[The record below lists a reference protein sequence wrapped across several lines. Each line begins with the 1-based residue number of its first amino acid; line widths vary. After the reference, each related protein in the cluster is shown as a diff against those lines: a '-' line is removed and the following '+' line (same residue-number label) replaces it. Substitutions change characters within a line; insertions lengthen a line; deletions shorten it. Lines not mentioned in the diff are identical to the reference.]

1 MPTHTLNKL
10 ERLKGHTKIRLLFDA
25 GEKFK
30 VFPLTV
36 IYFFEDRKELADV
49 SSPLKMGVAVGT
61 RNFKKAVDRN
71 LLKRRIRE
79 AYRIQNTALKQQVMA
94 SPFELSLFY
103 IYGDNQLHEYAHIS
117 TSIKKSL
124 DKLQD
129 ILTNKMMK
137 SYD

>member
-10 ERLKGHTKIRLLFDA
+10 ERLKGHTKIRSVFNA

-36 IYFFEDRKELADV
+36 FYLFEDRTELAHI

-79 AYRIQNTALKQQVMA
+79 AYRIQNTALKQQVLS

-103 IYGDNQLHEYAHIS
+103 IYGDNQIHEYANIS
-117 TSIKKSL
+117 MAIKKSL

-129 ILTNKMMK
+129 LLTNKLMK

>member
-30 VFPLTV
+30 VFPLTI
-36 IYFFEDRKELADV
+36 IYLFEDRKELAQD

-79 AYRIQNTALKQQVMA
+79 AFRIQNTVLKQEVKA
-94 SPFELSLFY
+94 SPFELSIFF
-103 IYGDNQLHEYAHIS
+103 IYGDNQVHQYANIS
-117 TSIKKSL
+117 MAVKKSL

-129 ILTNKMMK
+129 LLTNKMMK

>member
-10 ERLKGHTKIRLLFDA
+10 ERLKGHTKIRSLFDA
-25 GEKFK
+25 GDKFK
-30 VFPLTV
+30 IFPLPV
-36 IYFFEDRKELADV
+36 IYLFEDRKELTQV

-61 RNFKKAVDRN
+61 RNFKKSVDRN

-79 AYRIQNTALKQQVMA
+79 AYRIQNTALKEHVLA

-103 IYGDNQLHEYAHIS
+103 IYGDNQIHDYANIS
-117 TSIKKSL
+117 TAIKKSL

-129 ILTNKMMK
+129 LLTNKMMK
-137 SYD
+137 NDD

>member
-36 IYFFEDRKELADV
+36 IYLIEDRKELSQDT
-49 SSPLKMGVAVGT
+49 SPLKMGVAVGT

-79 AYRIQNTALKQQVMA
+79 AFRIQNTVLKQQVKA
-94 SPFELSLFY
+94 SPFELSIFF
-103 IYGDNQLHEYAHIS
+103 IYGDNQVHEYANIS
-117 TSIKKSL
+117 MAVKKSL

-129 ILTNKMMK
+129 LLTNKMMK

>member
-10 ERLKGHTKIRLLFDA
+10 ERLKGHTKIRFLFNA

-30 VFPLTV
+30 VFPLTI
-36 IYFFEDRKELADV
+36 IYLFEERKELTQDTT
-49 SSPLKMGVAVGT
+49 PLKMGVAVGT

-79 AYRIQNTALKQQVMA
+79 AYRIQNTALKQQLLA
-94 SPFELSLFY
+94 SSFKLSLFY
-103 IYGDNQLHEYAHIS
+103 IYGDNQVHAYANIS
-117 TSIKKSL
+117 MAIKKSL

-129 ILTNKMMK
+129 LLTNKMMK
-137 SYD
+137 NYD

>member
-1 MPTHTLNKL
+1 MPTHTLNNL
-10 ERLKGHTKIRLLFDA
+10 ERLKGHTKIRSLFDA

-36 IYFFEDRKELADV
+36 IYLFEDRKGLAEV
-49 SSPLKMGVAVGT
+49 LSPLKMGVAVGT

-79 AYRIQNTALKQQVMA
+79 AYRIQNTALKQQVKA

-103 IYGDNQLHEYAHIS
+103 IYGDNQIHEYANIS
-117 TSIKKSL
+117 MAIKKSL

-129 ILTNKMMK
+129 LLTTKMMK
-137 SYD
+137 NND

>member
-10 ERLKGHTKIRLLFDA
+10 ERLKGHTKIRSVFNA

-36 IYFFEDRKELADV
+36 FYLFEDRTELAQI

-79 AYRIQNTALKQQVMA
+79 AYRIQNTALKQQVLS

-103 IYGDNQLHEYAHIS
+103 IYGDNQIHEYANIS
-117 TSIKKSL
+117 MAIKKSL

-129 ILTNKMMK
+129 LLTNKMMK

>member
-10 ERLKGHTKIRLLFDA
+10 ERLKGHTKIRSVFNA

-36 IYFFEDRKELADV
+36 FYLFEDRNELAQI

-79 AYRIQNTALKQQVMA
+79 AYRIQNTALKQQVLS

-103 IYGDNQLHEYAHIS
+103 IYGDNQIHEYANIS
-117 TSIKKSL
+117 LAIKKSL

-129 ILTNKMMK
+129 LLTNKMMK

>member
-10 ERLKGHTKIRLLFDA
+10 ERLKGHTKIRSVFNA

-36 IYFFEDRKELADV
+36 FYLFEDRTALAQI

-79 AYRIQNTALKQQVMA
+79 AYRIQNTALKQQVLS

-103 IYGDNQLHEYAHIS
+103 IYGDNQIHEYANIS
-117 TSIKKSL
+117 MAIKKSL

-129 ILTNKMMK
+129 LLTNKLMK

>member
-10 ERLKGHTKIRLLFDA
+10 ERLKGHTKIRSVFNA

-36 IYFFEDRKELADV
+36 FYLFEDRTALAQI

-79 AYRIQNTALKQQVMA
+79 AYRIQNTALKQQVLS

-103 IYGDNQLHEYAHIS
+103 IYGDNQIHEYANIS
-117 TSIKKSL
+117 MAIKKSL
-124 DKLQD
+124 DRLQD
-129 ILTNKMMK
+129 LLTNKLMK